1 MDGSGLS
8 RSGTTAS
15 VAAATIDEELNFND
29 FSYWRMPPPAV
40 LPADIMMD
48 TEGPA
53 ATAAAGVSER
63 NGAAC
68 VNEIGSAADR
78 FNDFSYWQMP
88 TASLTDL
95 GIDVPSAPS
104 APGSPITHAMDDDPS
119 QAPADEPGELP
130 SGQQEDTWME
140 DEDDEPPIGSLL
152 AGDAGTRL
160 LGLLGQLSRHLGP
173 NSRFA
178 RAADQLQ
185 GDVWQ
190 ARQIMQQQ
198 EQQEQEQE
206 EQEEQEGRE
215 PPPEQPEGQAVHEQ
229 SGDERTT
236 LASPQRRRLELEPAE
251 GSTLTQPNVMESVGS
266 LLTLLRT
273 PRTAEIE
280 QLGRSAPTMAATSA
294 FGPGHPPF
302 PPLQLFDIADAMMPL
317 PSPASPEALATLSP
331 PCSKFVLDE
340 PRSCPICLEALEDAA
355 EALEMPCSVR
365 HVFHQTCL
373 LTWLDSRNSCPV
385 CRHLLPTAQPQSTP
399 AAGEQP
405 APPAGETAGGAVER
419 ADTPDP

>member
-1 MDGSGLS
+1 MDGSGLLP

-15 VAAATIDEELNFND
+15 VGAATVDEELNFND
-29 FSYWRMPPPAV
+29 FSYWRMPPPAL

-63 NGAAC
+63 DGAC
-68 VNEIGSAADR
+68 VNEIGPAADR

-104 APGSPITHAMDDDPS
+104 APGSPSTHAMDDDPS
-119 QAPADEPGELP
+119 RAPADEPDELP

-140 DEDDEPPIGSLL
+140 DEDNEEQEQDDELPIGSLL

-198 EQQEQEQE
+198 EQQDQAEQE
-206 EQEEQEGRE
+206 EQEEQEERE

-236 LASPQRRRLELEPAE
+236 LLASPQRRRLEPAE

-273 PRTAEIE
+273 PRVSTRR
-280 QLGRSAPTMAATSA
+280 LRSR
-294 FGPGHPPF
+294 
-302 PPLQLFDIADAMMPL
+302 PL
-317 PSPASPEALATLSP
+317 PPW
-331 PCSKFVLDE
+331 
-340 PRSCPICLEALEDAA
+340 
-355 EALEMPCSVR
+355 R
-365 HVFHQTCL
+365 HKLPLPGL
-373 LTWLDSRNSCPV
+373 LTYLRTYV
-385 CRHLLPTAQPQSTP
+385 LTYLRTYLRTYLLTYCHS
-399 AAGEQP
+399 
-405 APPAGETAGGAVER
+405 
-419 ADTPDP
+419 